1 MNCIAT
7 NPQITGGMARILYP
21 RLLTFAI
28 ISYRSSSRL
37 LDLIST
43 ESAGNL
49 VGDNANE
56 CKHWITGIF
65 YFEWS
70 NSSVHLITLAS
81 NKINSRFD
89 RLLPDYLRDTVEWI
103 TKYEDEEQWYVVGR
117 KDEHL
122 LEVNHP
128 FLVTVY

>member
-1 MNCIAT
+1 M
-7 NPQITGGMARILYP
+7 
-21 RLLTFAI
+21 
-28 ISYRSSSRL
+28 
-37 LDLIST
+37 LIST

-103 TKYEDEEQWYVVGR
+103 TKYNYRTSGIPKIRIVKFIILDMKMRNSGMCVV
-117 KDEHL
+117 KDHFTSLSQAVL
-122 LEVNHP
+122 LTAKGTPV
-128 FLVTVY
+128 